1 MIVIDTKKLIHILEK
16 TPTKH
21 NIMLVGRH
29 GIGKSEI
36 LTEYYENKGLRVIP
50 LFLGQMSDPGDL
62 IGLPSVEGDNT
73 RPLRD
78 FGPRCS
84 GDRGGAAG
92 LGGSARMHFIP
103 PYWFPI
109 DDKPIVLFLDELNRA
124 RPEILQAVMD
134 LTLNRSLAGHVLP
147 KGSRIIAAINEGE
160 EYQLTTLDP
169 ALVSRFN
176 IYEFRPTVQEWLLWA
191 AEHEVDQ
198 RVINFIQA
206 DPTFLDGLPE
216 QKMGE
221 DTGLERYPDRR
232 AWIRVSECL
241 TEVTP
246 SGAKKQVETLSED
259 DLDLIA
265 GIIGASAA
273 SRFYAFVQ
281 GSQML
286 SGSDVLNDFAS
297 CEAKLRQYRLHQM
310 AVVTESIFRQLEIS
324 YVPQANDLQNEL
336 FARYAHNLSAYYAF
350 LHDTEQREAMAFMAN
365 LFQSG
370 SYQNAILFITEKCPE
385 IYSGMIEFIAEL

>member
-36 LTEYYENKGLRVIP
+36 LTEFYEEKGMRVVP

-62 IGLPSVEGDNT
+62 IGLPILE
-73 RPLRD
+73 
-78 FGPRCS
+78 
-84 GDRGGAAG
+84 
-92 LGGSARMHFIP
+92 GGSRTVFAP
-103 PYWFPI
+103 PSWFPK
-109 DDKPIVLFLDELNRA
+109 DNQPIVLFLDELNRA

-134 LTLNRSLAGHVLP
+134 LALNRSLAGHALP
-147 KGSRIIAAINEGE
+147 EGSRIISAINDGE
-160 EYQLTTLDP
+160 EYQLTMLDP

-176 IYEFRPTVQEWLLWA
+176 VYEFRPTVQEWLLYA
-191 AEHEVDQ
+191 AKQGVDK
-198 RVINFIQA
+198 RIVDFIQA
-206 DPTFLDGLPE
+206 EPTFLDGLPE
-216 QKMGE
+216 QKAGQ

-232 AWIRVSECL
+232 SWLRVSDIL
-241 TEVTP
+241 SQKDNNASAITE
-246 SGAKKQVETLSED
+246 LSDD

-281 GSQML
+281 GRQML
-286 SGSDVLNDFAS
+286 SGADVLNDFSA
-297 CEAKLRQYRLHQM
+297 CEAKLRLYRLHQM
-310 AVVTESIFRQLEIS
+310 AIVTESIFRQLEIS
-324 YVPQANDLQNEL
+324 YDFNATGEVQTEL
-336 FARYAHNLSAYYAF
+336 YAKYAKNLSAFYTF
-350 LHDTEQREAMAFMAN
+350 LEETEQKEGIAFTAN

-370 SYQNAILFITEKCPE
+370 SYQKAILFITNLCPE
-385 IYSGMIEFIAEL
+385 IYGKMIDFIAAM

>member
-1 MIVIDTKKLIHILEK
+1 
-16 TPTKH
+16 
-21 NIMLVGRH
+21 
-29 GIGKSEI
+29 
-36 LTEYYENKGLRVIP
+36 
-50 LFLGQMSDPGDL
+50 
-62 IGLPSVEGDNT
+62 
-73 RPLRD
+73 
-78 FGPRCS
+78 
-84 GDRGGAAG
+84 
-92 LGGSARMHFIP
+92 MHFIP

-286 SGSDVLNDFAS
+286 SGSDVLNDFAAS
-297 CEAKLRQYRLHQM
+297 EAKLRQYRLHQM

-324 YVPQANDLQNEL
+324 YGPQANDLQNEL
-336 FARYAHNLSAYYAF
+336 FARYAHNLSAYYTF

>member
-36 LTEYYENKGLRVIP
+36 LTEYYETKGLHVVP

-62 IGLPSVEGDNT
+62 IGLPEKNNG
-73 RPLRD
+73 
-78 FGPRCS
+78 
-84 GDRGGAAG
+84 
-92 LGGSARMHFIP
+92 RMEFIP
-103 PYWFPI
+103 PYWFPT

-134 LTLNRSLAGHVLP
+134 LALNRSLAGHALP
-147 KGSRIIAAINEGE
+147 KGSRIISAINDGE
-160 EYQLTTLDP
+160 EYQLTMLDP

-176 IYEFRPTVQEWLLWA
+176 IYEFRPTVQEWLLYA
-191 AEHEVDQ
+191 SKLGVDK
-198 RVINFIQA
+198 RVVDFIQA
-206 DPTFLDGLPE
+206 EPTFLDGLPE
-216 QKMGE
+216 QKAGE

-232 AWIRVSECL
+232 SWLRVSDILTQKENNNAAL
-241 TEVTP
+241 TE
-246 SGAKKQVETLSED
+246 LNDD

-281 GSQML
+281 GRQML
-286 SGSDVLNDFAS
+286 SGADVLNDFAA
-297 CEAKLRQYRLHQM
+297 CEAKLRLYRLHQM
-310 AVVTESIFRQLEIS
+310 AIVIESIFRQLEIS
-324 YVPQANDLQNEL
+324 YDFNATGEVQTEL
-336 FARYAHNLSAYYAF
+336 YARYAKNLSEFYNF
-350 LHDTEQREAMAFMAN
+350 LEETEQKEGIAFTAN

-370 SYQNAILFITEKCPE
+370 SYQNAILFITNLCPE
-385 IYSGMIEFIAEL
+385 IYGKMVDFIANL

>member
-62 IGLPSVEGDNT
+62 IGLPEKNNG
-73 RPLRD
+73 
-78 FGPRCS
+78 
-84 GDRGGAAG
+84 
-92 LGGSARMHFIP
+92 RMEFIP

-109 DDKPIVLFLDELNRA
+109 DDKPIVIFLDELNRA

-246 SGAKKQVETLSED
+246 SGAKRQVETLSED

-286 SGSDVLNDFAS
+286 SGSDILNDFAA

-324 YVPQANDLQNEL
+324 YEPQANDLQNEL